1 MRTATYKGWA
11 ALKIVQKSYS
21 FSTNLNEKVIDQV
34 RVLHDKYLF
43 DEAAPLDTRQAEQ
56 WWKEEKWLSEVGREL
71 MASEKRIET
80 FEQFSTLKVSDCP
93 FQKGSEAWWKDRA
106 REAARE
112 SSTPKRKLEL
122 ALVILPGVD
131 YKVVRDFIA
140 AGVKNVADIESKGK
154 STPSI
159 DLYVK
164 CKTISSIE
172 SQTIQ
177 AWLEKV
183 QAITQSNLSGVHAL
197 FSENMKLQCGGS
209 LSRSRKAS
217 SRADIFVFDK
227 EWTIEKIRLWIL
239 LMFQQG
245 TSFHASPPSLPRTRF
260 KANVE
265 LDVLASIVSLFT
277 FTQNDWQLG
286 KENQIFDPEIAC
298 PQIFEGTTFCE
309 AGISVEGKVYFATI
323 AFVEE
328 ASRSSI
334 MLYSHSSRTFMQA
347 LFQVGLQHNLILHP
361 TGVYSFEE
369 WKKGGVARRIEKEEE
384 IFSLLGLEW
393 HPPSTRNAD
402 FAEDQLSWG
411 GGGIF

>member
-1 MRTATYKGWA
+1 MRG
-11 ALKIVQKSYS
+11 
-21 FSTNLNEKVIDQV
+21 
-34 RVLHDKYLF
+34 
-43 DEAAPLDTRQAEQ
+43 
-56 WWKEEKWLSEVGREL
+56 
-71 MASEKRIET
+71 
-80 FEQFSTLKVSDCP
+80 
-93 FQKGSEAWWKDRA
+93 
-106 REAARE
+106 
-112 SSTPKRKLEL
+112 
-122 ALVILPGVD
+122 LPV
-131 YKVVRDFIA
+131 
-140 AGVKNVADIESKGK
+140 NK

-159 DLYVK
+159 DLYIK
-164 CKTISSIE
+164 CKPISSIE

-239 LMFQQG
+239 LMFQQ
-245 TSFHASPPSLPRTRF
+245 
-260 KANVE
+260 
-265 LDVLASIVSLFT
+265 ASIVSLFT

-402 FAEDQLSWG
+402 FGEDQLSWG
-411 GGGIF
+411 GGRMI